1 MSYEVSYEKKTS
13 LHDLQKNVIVNNHNV
28 YKLEIIKEISDT
40 DVDYLLRIK
49 CFDRGIN
56 VEVNLPH
63 EIMMELEKMISD
75 SLSD

>member
-28 YKLEIIKEISDT
+28 YKLGIIKEISDT
-40 DVDYLLRIK
+40 DVDYLLRIE